1 MLEPVTIQNYHWFTL
16 VDCQCIWGVP
26 GDLLWRAPLLAALG
40 PGSVQV
46 QPPDAHHQCIHQH
59 LHLCDK
65 SKRVK
70 CIFNK
75 TSSVIFYFKRIPS
88 SEQPWKQCCVLSF
101 AGTWHRDCVIVSL
114 SQELKRW
121 SVQAWWYISLSS
133 LSALPHLSLLVFTF
147 NSFILRAYFI
157 HYPILWWKLAN
168 NQLPREKIFHICW
181 INCLLLLILWKSMTV
196 VRIV

>member
-1 MLEPVTIQNYHWFTL
+1 MISYGELLFWPPWAQVLSKCNHLMLTINASINIFIY
-16 VDCQCIWGVP
+16 VIKV
-26 GDLLWRAPLLAALG
+26 R
-40 PGSVQV
+40 GSN
-46 QPPDAHHQCIHQH
+46 ASLIK
-59 LHLCDK
+59 L
-65 SKRVK
+65 
-70 CIFNK
+70 FF
-75 TSSVIFYFKRIPS
+75 VIFYFKRIPS

-168 NQLPREKIFHICW
+168 NQLPSEKIFHICW